1 MNIVSTLNLVA
12 AAAILIPVGM
22 SYGQAAAEPTVVEFN
37 GPAAAAP
44 AAPPVSVAKDY
55 ANAHGLT
62 NCRTPATAELDDV
75 FLASPVDQPG
85 TIVEIGLDAALDSAG
100 KRTVLLACDAA

>member
-1 MNIVSTLNLVA
+1 MDIVRTLNLVA
-12 AAAILIPVGM
+12 AAALIIPVGM
-22 SYGQAAAEPTVVEFN
+22 SYGQAAAGPQVVEFN
-37 GPAAAAP
+37 GPAATAP
-44 AAPPVSVAKDY
+44 AASPVTVAKDY
-55 ANAHGLT
+55 ASTHGLT

-85 TIVEIGLDAALDSAG
+85 AIVEIGLDAALDSAG